1 MDTNNTP
8 LAVTPRTVVAAVIVN
23 DANAPE
29 KILAAAR
36 SYPEDLAGQYE
47 FPGGKIEP
55 GETPTAA
62 LERELQE
69 ELQITVRVGPE
80 LLPSQQEGQGAP
92 GFWPILADMRMRVF
106 FAVLDPA
113 GQTPHTT
120 GSHSI
125 LKWVTEGESHVLPW
139 LAPDRPIVQAAWH
152 YIKAWAK
159 SPKKFF

>member
-8 LAVTPRTVVAAVIVN
+8 LAVTPRTVVAAVIIN
-23 DANAPE
+23 DANTPE

-47 FPGGKIEP
+47 FPGGKIEL

-80 LLPSQQEGQGAP
+80 LLH
-92 GFWPILADMRMRVF
+92 
-106 FAVLDPA
+106 PA

-139 LAPDRPIVQAAWH
+139 LAPDQPIVQAAWH

-159 SPKKFF
+159 LPKKFF